1 MTVSSAKKLKITATN
16 IRSALID
23 NNKKIRKLN
32 LKKSSFL
39 RRTELQAERAAAEA
53 NIEKKKKGPI
63 KSILGNVTN
72 RVMSMKDRI
81 LNFFGYVLMGMIQ
94 QHLPA
99 IIDALTW
106 AFKIVAPLIKIAW
119 KVISTVTVS
128 LWKIGSW
135 IVGLFNRKK
144 AERDLR
150 TFEEG
155 TVLVEREIDS
165 FASDIPGME
174 SDNSQQPTLEEQP
187 QTNRTIPDNESMKL
201 KVNENN
207 AADKKQLIQLKNE
220 DIDEQNS
227 ENILEKLITIN
238 PSDVRRNI
246 GINSKNSKSM
256 MVDRSNSKMPS
267 SIVSSS
273 QKLISKV
280 NKTSMDLK
288 GNIEDENV
296 NTVIIPIE
304 VVKQVPVAQG
314 GGGGGGRLT
323 GNPSPMPSSSNN
335 QGMIP

>member
-16 IRSALID
+16 IRSALIN
-23 NNKKIRKLN
+23 NNKKIEKLN

-53 NIEKKKKGPI
+53 NIEKKKGPI

-72 RVMSMKDRI
+72 KVMSMWDRI
-81 LNFFGYVLMGMIQ
+81 MNFFGYILMGMIQ
-94 QHLPA
+94 EHLPG
-99 IIDALTW
+99 IIKALTW

-135 IVGLFNRKK
+135 IVRLFNRKK
-144 AERDLR
+144 AEKDLG
-150 TFEEG
+150 TFREG

-165 FASDIPGME
+165 FASDVPAME

-187 QTNRTIPDNESMKL
+187 QTNRTIPDNESRKL
-201 KVNENN
+201 KVNENTE
-207 AADKKQLIQLKNE
+207 DKKQLIQVKNE

-227 ENILEKLITIN
+227 DNILEKLITIN
-238 PSDVRRNI
+238 PSDVSKNI
-246 GINSKNSKSM
+246 GINSKNSKSI
-256 MVDRSNSKMPS
+256 MVDGSNSKIPS
-267 SIVSSS
+267 SIVNSS
-273 QKLISKV
+273 QKLINKV
-280 NKTSMDLK
+280 NKTSMNLK
-288 GNIEDENV
+288 GNMEDENV

-304 VVKQVPVAQG
+304 VVKQVPVVQG
-314 GGGGGGRLT
+314 GGGRGRTPT
-323 GNPSPMPSSSNN
+323 GNPSPMPSNSSN